1 MVCSAM
7 KRGWPI
13 DKRLFIYHLV
23 DMYIRRTQIQKK
35 KDGGFY
41 YTYRIVESM
50 RTGKQV
56 RQYTLLN
63 LGSDFFLAKEKWP
76 VLTKRK
82 EELLSGQNSFLEIDS
97 DIEVLASNFAEKII
111 IKKQDTNDANTD
123 KSEKYYR
130 SIDIDSLEMSRSRS
144 VGCEHVTLEALRSL
158 ELDSK
163 LKELGF
169 SGPQV
174 SQAIG
179 AIIGRACHPGSE
191 LATHGWLQGQSGLG
205 ELIDYNFEQVSLYK
219 MYKISDQLL
228 KKRSAIE
235 KYLFEKER
243 NLFSLQE
250 TITLYDLTN
259 TYFEGRSLGNSLG
272 KHGHSKEKR
281 TDCPLV
287 TLALVLDSSGFPIR
301 SHVYEGNVGEAKTL
315 SEMINELQ
323 QQGVAQYPKPTVV
336 MDAGIAS
343 QDNIDWLKKHH
354 YPYLVVSRKRHRE
367 FDESKSTI
375 VKQDKTCT
383 VKVQKVLDEETGETL
398 LYCHSSQ
405 REKKEQAIGQL
416 FSKRFEEA
424 MQNLSDGL
432 TVPKRLKK
440 YDKVVE
446 KIGRLK
452 EKFSKA
458 AKLYTISVEQDKKS
472 GNACK
477 IIWQLKPAQDT
488 TDTYPGVYCLR
499 TNQSDWDETTLWKT
513 YTMLTDLEAVF
524 RSLKSELGLRPIHH
538 QIADRVSGHLFIT
551 VLAYHLVHM
560 IRYRLKQADI
570 HSSWNTIRNIL
581 LPHCRVTVTMRCENG
596 DTVHVRKSTRPEP
609 EQQEIYSVLG
619 VKSHPGNA
627 IKTTI
632 ATKTKDVVPYDK
644 DERA

>member
-1 MVCSAM
+1 M
-7 KRGWPI
+7 W
-13 DKRLFIYHLV
+13 HLAN
-23 DMYIRRTQIQKK
+23 MYIRRTQIQKK

-63 LGSDFFLAKEKWP
+63 LGADFFLAKEKWP
-76 VLTKRK
+76 VLTKRID
-82 EELLSGQNSFLEIDS
+82 ELLSGQNSICEIGCE
-97 DIEVLASNFAEKII
+97 IETMARNFAEKII
-111 IKKQDTNDANTD
+111 IKKQEINDDNAD
-123 KSEKYYR
+123 KIEKDYR
-130 SIDIDSLEMSRSRS
+130 SIDIDSMEMSRPRS

-158 ELDSK
+158 GLDHK
-163 LKELGF
+163 LKQLGF

-174 SQAIG
+174 SLAIG
-179 AIIGRACHPGSE
+179 AIVGRACHPGSE

-205 ELIDYNFEQVSLYK
+205 ELIDYDFEQASLYK

-243 NLFSLQE
+243 NIFSLKE

-272 KHGHSKEKR
+272 KRGHSKEKR

-315 SEMINELQ
+315 SEMINDLQ
-323 QQGVAQYPKPTVV
+323 RQGVQESHKPTVV

-343 QDNIDWLKKHH
+343 QENIDWLKKHH
-354 YPYLVVSRKRHRE
+354 YPYLVVSRKKHRE

-375 VKQDKTCT
+375 VKHDKTCT
-383 VKVQKVLDEETGETL
+383 VKAQKVLDEETGETL

-424 MQNLSDGL
+424 IQYLSEGL
-432 TVPKRLKK
+432 TVPKRMKK
-440 YDKVVE
+440 YDKVIE

-458 AKLYTISVEQDKKS
+458 AKLYNISVEQDKKS
-472 GNACK
+472 GNASK
-477 IIWQLKPAQDT
+477 ITWQLKPAPDT
-488 TDTYPGVYCLR
+488 KDTYPGVYCLR

-560 IRYRLKQADI
+560 IRYRLKQAGI
-570 HSSWNTIRNIL
+570 HSSWNTLRNIL

-609 EQQEIYSVLG
+609 EQQGIYSALN
-619 VKSHPGNA
+619 VKNHPGNA

-632 ATKTKDVVPYDK
+632 TTKTKGVVPYGK
-644 DERA
+644 VEMP